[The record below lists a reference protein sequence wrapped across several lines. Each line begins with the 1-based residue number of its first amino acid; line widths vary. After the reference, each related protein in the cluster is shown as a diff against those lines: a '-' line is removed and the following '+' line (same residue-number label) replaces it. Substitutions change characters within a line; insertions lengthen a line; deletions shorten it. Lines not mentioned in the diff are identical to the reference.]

1 MREIFFRGK
10 RKYSDGTIGE
20 WVFGSLSVMSG
31 GGHAFIIDHSKDCIY
46 EVDPST
52 VGQYAGVEDCSNAM
66 RIYEGDI
73 LKDPEYGAT
82 AIVEWQGCGFVVRLK
97 HGKYGV
103 ELPLKKVN
111 DEWKVIGNI
120 HDERPVEG

>member
-1 MREIFFRGK
+1 MREIIFRG
-10 RKYSDGTIGE
+10 RHKYSDGKVGE
-20 WVFGSLSVMSG
+20 WVYGSLSVMSG
-31 GGHAFIIDHSKDCIY
+31 GGHAFIIDHKADCIY

-73 LKDPEYGAT
+73 LKDPEYGT
-82 AIVEWQGCGFVVRLK
+82 TVIVEWQGDGFIARYK
-97 HGKYGV
+97 NGV
-103 ELPLKKVN
+103 EIALAN
-111 DEWKVIGNI
+111 INEYYDVIGNI